1 LVEKVITLENISLI
15 DFLGIENQN
24 IKQLAAA
31 FPSSKIISR
40 GNEIKIQGKTPE
52 ITKINEILTS
62 LIDHYHKYGKI
73 THTSVNRYLAPDLEG
88 DEELIPTSPDII
100 IYGSRGNVIKA
111 KTPNQKK
118 LADAIEKNDLVF
130 VLGPAGTGKTYVAV
144 AMAVRALKNKEVK
157 KIIISRPVVEAG
169 ESLGFLPGDMKEKVD
184 PYLRPIYDALEDMI
198 PLEKLK
204 FYQENKVIEIAPLA
218 YMRGRTLSSAFVL
231 LDEAQNT
238 TPMQMKMF
246 LTRMGQGAKVV
257 VNGDRSQVDLP
268 KKQKSG
274 LSETLNILRDVQGIG
289 FVEMKSED
297 VVRHKL
303 VKDIVA
309 AYDKFEAH
317 AVPDFGPD
325 RPIRPANPGFGE

>member
-1 LVEKVITLENISLI
+1 MVEKVITLENISLI

-130 VLGPAGTGKTYVAV
+130 VLGPAGTGKTYLAM
-144 AMAVRALKNKEVK
+144 AMAVSEFLKGNVSR
-157 KIIISRPVVEAG
+157 IILTRPARESG
-169 ESLGFLPGDMKEKVD
+169 ENLVFLPGSLEEKIM
-184 PYLRPIYDALEDMI
+184 PYLRPLYDALYDCMPPEQVDRRI
-198 PLEKLK
+198 ASGEIDAHKLK
-204 FYQENKVIEIAPLA
+204 SL
-218 YMRGRTLSSAFVL
+218 RL
-231 LDEAQNT
+231 
-238 TPMQMKMF
+238 
-246 LTRMGQGAKVV
+246 
-257 VNGDRSQVDLP
+257 
-268 KKQKSG
+268 
-274 LSETLNILRDVQGIG
+274 ET
-289 FVEMKSED
+289 M
-297 VVRHKL
+297 
-303 VKDIVA
+303 
-309 AYDKFEAH
+309 
-317 AVPDFGPD
+317 
-325 RPIRPANPGFGE
+325 